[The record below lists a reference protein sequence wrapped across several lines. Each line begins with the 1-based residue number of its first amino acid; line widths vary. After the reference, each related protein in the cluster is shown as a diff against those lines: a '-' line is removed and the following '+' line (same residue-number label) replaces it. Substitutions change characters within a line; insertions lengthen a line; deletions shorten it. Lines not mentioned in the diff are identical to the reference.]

1 MGWTAKQHRRARYLK
16 GLEDWVKSAALAGE
30 DRVKEEWSRL
40 VLAKMPPITF
50 MGLFTFPERF
60 GSADR
65 RRWTYYQFMEEWSGQ
80 GNYLAAEEPHQKGDI
95 HFHAVGADHLRH
107 LSMHDAWEVA
117 TRCGPE
123 KRGGFARI
131 EAPRCMEDAVGYC
144 VKYVSKGYLSGQC
157 DLRIGSP
164 AEPEEDYL
172 VRRGF
177 LNPKRPR
184 EPGKGKRGSPVRW

>member
-1 MGWTAKQHRRARYLK
+1 MWTPEQARGRRRRRYVAE
-16 GLEDWVKSAALAGE
+16 LEDYVKLCGLANEGTVQE
-30 DRVKEEWSRL
+30 AWTRL
-40 VLAKMPPITF
+40 VLSKMPPITF

-80 GNYLAAEEPHQKGDI
+80 GHYLAAEEPHQSGDI

-131 EAPRCMEDAVGYC
+131 EAPRSMEDAVGYC
-144 VKYVSKGYLSGQC
+144 VKYVSKSYLSGQC

-164 AEPEEDYL
+164 AEPPEAFI

-177 LNPKRPR
+177 RNPWRPR
-184 EPGKGKRGSPVRW
+184 RPGAGA